1 MKRILLCLF
10 SFLSAGAYAQSVTIS
25 KVELS
30 GDKIIVHYN
39 LDNSNPS
46 SNFLLNLYESKDNF
60 SAPLAKVTGDVGSE
74 VKPGSN
80 KKIEWNVRQEY
91 GNYKGKLALEVRGKV
106 YVPFVKLQ
114 NFTTAASYK
123 RGKTHDLLWSPGNT
137 DPINIELY
145 KGNQRIQGGMS
156 QANNGAYS
164 LSIPSDAKTG
174 SDYRLKISSAKNN
187 DEVIYTPDFKVT
199 PKVPLLLKVLPVVA
213 VGAAVVVLG
222 GSKSSD
228 TGGGGGNN
236 SGGEIPTPS
245 LPPGG

>member
-1 MKRILLCLF
+1 MKRNLLILF
-10 SFLSAGAYAQSVTIS
+10 SFLSVGVYAQSVTIS
-25 KVELS
+25 KVELA

-39 LDNSNPS
+39 LENSNPS

-60 SAPLAKVTGDVGSE
+60 STPLARVSGDVGSE

-91 GNYKGKLALEVRGKV
+91 GNYKGKLALELRGKV

-114 NFTTAASYK
+114 TFTTAASYK

-145 KGNQRIQGGMS
+145 KGNQRIQGSMS
-156 QANNGAYS
+156 QPNNGAYS
-164 LSIPSDAKTG
+164 ISIPSNAKTG
-174 SDYRLKISSAKNN
+174 GDYRLKISSAKNN
-187 DEVIYTPDFKVT
+187 DEVIYSSNFKVT
-199 PKVPLLLKVLPVVA
+199 PKVPLLVKVLPVVL
-213 VGAAVVVLG
+213 VGGAVVALGG
-222 GSKSSD
+222 GSKGGD
-228 TGGGGGNN
+228 NGGGGGGG
-236 SGGEIPTPS
+236 GGEIPTPS